1 MMYSSQDVY
10 YNQKKIYMKK
20 LILPVLLFI
29 SLSTFAQTDN
39 ETTNESP
46 VNQILTHGVGFSY
59 QEFNGL
65 NGRIAN
71 FPQYKKLR
79 NHTGTLQIGLLKE
92 RKGLMSGL
100 GFGVGSSMSG
110 DRDKKSSTI
119 RFFGFSAD
127 IGYNFSKNQRVMI
140 YPLVGLGVERYQAR
154 FFKDNS
160 GVQFNDVLANVG
172 EQNNIRPV
180 DFTNTFFNY
189 RAGFGLILRSARK
202 PTHSIGLQAGY
213 TGSFKDK
220 AWRSQNDQVLANSPE
235 DKLSRFYATL
245 SLNMHGFTRK
255 KYHH

>member
-1 MMYSSQDVY
+1 
-10 YNQKKIYMKK
+10 MKK

-29 SLSTFAQTDN
+29 SLSTLAQSDTEVSN
-39 ETTNESP
+39 EAP
-46 VNQILTHGVGFSY
+46 INQIFTHGIGFSY

-71 FPQYKKLR
+71 FSQYKKLR
-79 NHTGTLQIGLLKE
+79 NHTGTLQLGWLKE
-92 RKGLMSGL
+92 RKGLISGL

-140 YPLVGLGVERYQAR
+140 YPLVGLGVERFQAR

-160 GVQFNDVLANVG
+160 AVPFDDVLSDVA
-172 EQNNIRPV
+172 EQASIRPV

-189 RAGFGLILRSARK
+189 RAGFGLILRSGK
-202 PTHSIGLQAGY
+202 NPNHSIGLQAGY

-220 AWRSQNDQVLANSPE
+220 AWRTQNDQVLANSPE

-245 SLNMHGFTRK
+245 SINSHSIFSRK
-255 KYHH
+255 RFHQR